1 MPSQVFLI
9 LQKPPSIGDES
20 ARFSIFSGH
29 QTPEKVNGHCL
40 VQEMPTGQNQIG
52 KFLSTAA
59 RNAGLHGRLTN
70 HSVRKTCISRLL
82 ESDVPENYVAQ
93 LSGHNNLKSLDS
105 YKTASIQHQRR
116 MSLAL
121 SRSASATTTEAADTT
136 WLQPPSQVVS
146 SGAVTKDI
154 ESAVFQNCSFT
165 IQVTH
170 MAPRSEPARK
180 YRRIIQSDEEED

>member
-1 MPSQVFLI
+1 
-9 LQKPPSIGDES
+9 
-20 ARFSIFSGH
+20 
-29 QTPEKVNGHCL
+29 
-40 VQEMPTGQNQIG
+40 
-52 KFLSTAA
+52 
-59 RNAGLHGRLTN
+59 
-70 HSVRKTCISRLL
+70 
-82 ESDVPENYVAQ
+82 
-93 LSGHNNLKSLDS
+93 
-105 YKTASIQHQRR
+105 

-121 SRSASATTTEAADTT
+121 NRSASATTTEAADTT

-165 IQVTH
+165 IQVTNGPVTH

>member
-1 MPSQVFLI
+1 M
-9 LQKPPSIGDES
+9 
-20 ARFSIFSGH
+20 
-29 QTPEKVNGHCL
+29 
-40 VQEMPTGQNQIG
+40 G
-52 KFLSTAA
+52 KLLSTAA
-59 RNAGLHGRLTN
+59 RNSGLHGRLTN
-70 HSVRKTCISRLL
+70 HSVRKTRISRLL

-154 ESAVFQNCSFT
+154 ESAVFQNCFT
-165 IQVTH
+165 IQVTNGPVTH